1 MKKLVNKLWPLFLTL
16 LFGIVVF
23 LFWRVKYPHALA
35 YQEQFQLFM
44 TGTSYFKELLAMPG
58 GFARYVSEFLVQFNN
73 VIMLGAAVMAILF
86 MLVQVLTWLLMRS
99 NMKKKS
105 PANSLSGSNDYYP
118 LSFLPALSLW
128 YTLGDESVLMAFV
141 VSLLCCMLA
150 MLCWP
155 GAKHDA
161 ETGAKDQTN
170 AAKGK
175 IRGTRVLQILYAI
188 IAIPV
193 VYWLAGPLVW
203 MFSVYA
209 ALRLVLDGKSKAI
222 DSLIA
227 GCLILYTLARI
238 LLSARFVNYPLDS
251 LMMGLCYYR
260 FVLVFTMPMIVTA
273 VLCVFI
279 PLTAR
284 FLPANLKPKRAVV
297 AVVAQLVLIVLCTV
311 TWVPRGFDAKK
322 YELIEY
328 DYLVRVK
335 DWKGI
340 IAKAEQK
347 TPDLPMSVSATN
359 LALAMTGQLGDRA
372 FEFYQRG
379 HEGLL
384 PPFERNFTGT
394 QLTGEIYFHLGLV
407 NTAQRFAFESMEALP
422 DFRKSA
428 RSLKRLAETNLING
442 QYDVARKYL
451 QMLKRSMFYR
461 SWAER
466 TEALLGHEKEINEH
480 PLYGWLRKV
489 QLKDDFL
496 FSEDETDKICGQL
509 FLQNK
514 DNLMAVQYLLML
526 PLLDRDINRFMQ
538 YAQIVQSQ
546 TSYKP
551 RAVQEAMA
559 FAYMQNHHEPPQ
571 DLVSPEVTRAAG
583 EFIRVTSGGAQPAAL
598 EQFRGTAWYYLVKN

>member
-1 MKKLVNKLWPLFLTL
+1 MNKLWPLFLTL

-23 LFWRVKYPHALA
+23 LFWCVKYPHALA
-35 YQEQFQLFM
+35 YQEQFQLFVS
-44 TGTSYFKELLAMPG
+44 GTSYLREMLAMPG

-73 VIMLGAAVMAILF
+73 VIMLGAAVMAVLF
-86 MLVQVLTWLLMRS
+86 MLMQVLTWLLMRS
-99 NMKKKS
+99 NMRS
-105 PANSLSGSNDYYP
+105 AASTNEASGLFASYP
-118 LSFLPALSLW
+118 LSFIPALSLW

-141 VSLLCCMLA
+141 VSLLFAMLA

-155 GAKHDA
+155 DAKHDA
-161 ETGAKDQTN
+161 EPN
-170 AAKGK
+170 AKGQTTTAK
-175 IRGTRVLQILYAI
+175 SKVRGTRILQILYAI
-188 IAIPV
+188 IAVPV
-193 VYWLAGPLVW
+193 IYWLAGPLVW
-203 MFSVYA
+203 VFSVYA
-209 ALRLVLDGKSKAI
+209 AVRLFLDGKSKAI
-222 DSLIA
+222 DTLLA
-227 GCLILYTLARI
+227 VCLLLYTLARI
-238 LLSARFVNYPLDS
+238 LLSVRFVNYPLDR

-273 VLCVFI
+273 VLCAFV
-279 PLTAR
+279 PLAAR
-284 FLPANLKPKRAVV
+284 FLPANLKPGRAVM
-297 AVVAQLVLIVLCTV
+297 AVVAQLVLIVLV
-311 TWVPRGFDAKK
+311 AVVWIPRGFDAQR
-322 YELIEY
+322 YELIAY

-347 TPDLPMSVSATN
+347 TPNLPMSVSATN
-359 LALAMTGQLGDRA
+359 LALAMTGQLGDRV

-379 HEGLL
+379 HEGLR
-384 PPFERNFTGT
+384 PPFERNFTST
-394 QLTGEIYFHLGLV
+394 QVTGEIYFHLGLV
-407 NTAQRFAFESMEALP
+407 NTAQRFAFESMESLP

-496 FSEDETDKICGQL
+496 FSEDETDKVCGQL

-514 DNLMAVQYLLML
+514 DNLMAVQYLLMQ

-538 YAQIVQSQ
+538 YAQVVQSQ
-546 TSYKP
+546 ISYKP

-559 FAYMQNHHEPPQ
+559 FAYAQNHHEPPQ
-571 DLVSPEVTRAAG
+571 DLVSPEVMKAAG
-583 EFIRVTSGGAQPAAL
+583 EFIRATSGGAQPAIL
-598 EQFRGTAWYYLVKN
+598 EQFRGTAWYYLVKSEK

>member
-1 MKKLVNKLWPLFLTL
+1 MWPPFLTIM
-16 LFGIVVF
+16 FGIVVF
-23 LFWRVKYPHALA
+23 VFWYVKYPHALA

-44 TGTSYFKELLAMPG
+44 SGTSYLNEMLAMPG

-73 VIMLGAAVMAILF
+73 VVMLGAVIMAILF
-86 MLVQVLTWLLMRS
+86 VLMQVLTWLLMRS
-99 NMKKKS
+99 NRQAVS
-105 PANSLSGSNDYYP
+105 SSNGDMGVLAWYS

-141 VSLLCCMLA
+141 VSLLFCLLA

-155 GAKHDA
+155 CCQDNGGRGAK
-161 ETGAKDQTN
+161 TLR
-170 AAKGK
+170 
-175 IRGTRVLQILYAI
+175 IVYAI
-188 IAIPV
+188 VVVPV

-203 MFSVYA
+203 IFAAYA
-209 ALRLVLDGKSKAI
+209 VLRLIIDGSSKGVDI
-222 DSLIA
+222 VI
-227 GCLILYTLARI
+227 GICLLLYTLACI
-238 LLSARFVNYPLDS
+238 LLSARFVNFPLNR
-251 LMMGLCYYR
+251 LMTGLCYYR

-273 VLCVFI
+273 VLCLLV
-279 PLTAR
+279 PLAMR
-284 FLPANLKPKRAVV
+284 FLPAIAKPKRA
-297 AVVAQLVLIVLCTV
+297 ALAAMTLLVLTVVCAIV
-311 TWVPRGFDAKK
+311 WIPRSYDVQK
-322 YELIEY
+322 YDLIDY
-328 DYLVRVK
+328 DYLVRMK

-359 LALAMTGQLGDRA
+359 LALAMTGQLGDRV

-384 PPFERNFTGT
+384 PPFERNFTSA
-394 QLTGEIYFHLGLV
+394 QVTGEIYFHLGLV
-407 NTAQRFAFESMEALP
+407 NTAQRFAFESMEELP

-442 QYDVARKYL
+442 QYEVARKYL

-466 TEALLGHEKEINEH
+466 MEALLGHEKEINEH
-480 PLYGWLRKV
+480 PVYGWLRKV
-489 QLKDDFL
+489 QLKEDFL

-526 PLLDRDINRFMQ
+526 PLLDRDINRFMH
-538 YAQIVQSQ
+538 YAQVVQSL
-546 TSYKP
+546 TNYKP

-559 FAYMQNHHEPPQ
+559 FAYAQNQHEPPQ
-571 DLVSPEVTRAAG
+571 GLVSPEVMQAAREFLRA
-583 EFIRVTSGGAQPAAL
+583 TSGGAQTGML
-598 EQFRGTAWYYLVKN
+598 EQFRGTAWYYLFKN